1 MTTNILVKPSE
12 AKEAIIDC
20 VKSKLVA
27 MMHGSPAIGKSS
39 IVHRI
44 AADFN
49 LKVIDLRLSQCD
61 PTDLL
66 GFPHIENGKASYVPM
81 ATFPIAGDPLPPRLD
96 AEGNTVYVTVDG
108 KQKVKTYDG
117 WLLFLDELPIAPPAV
132 QAAAYK
138 LILDRMVGDH
148 HLHSKVAMVG
158 AGNLE
163 SDNALVNPMSTALQ
177 SRMVHLSL
185 RMDVKEWLE
194 WAMDHNLDFRIT
206 SYIAFKNTALYT
218 FKPDH
223 TDHTYA
229 SPRTWEFADRILKSV
244 KDINKST
251 VRPLL
256 SGAVSEGVAHEFLE
270 FCKIENELPKFTSI
284 CVDPL
289 STHVPAEPSVL
300 FLLSGAIASQ
310 AEPNN
315 MDNVIKYVMRMPAEF
330 QVVCLREA
338 IKRNMKLMGHAG
350 IQKWVASNGAKLF

>member
-1 MTTNILVKPSE
+1 
-12 AKEAIIDC
+12 
-20 VKSKLVA
+20 
-27 MMHGSPAIGKSS
+27 MHG
-39 IVHRI
+39 I
-44 AADFN
+44 AAEFN

-81 ATFPIAGDPLPPRLD
+81 ATFPISGDPLPFHLDEANKPTDRL
-96 AEGNTVYVTVDG
+96 
-108 KQKVKTYDG
+108 YDG

-148 HLHSKVAMVG
+148 HLHSKVAIVG

-185 RMDVKEWLE
+185 RLDVKEWLD
-194 WAMDHNLDFRIT
+194 WAMTKNIDFRIT
-206 SYIAFKNTALYT
+206 SYIGFKTSALYT
-218 FKPDH
+218 FQPDH

-229 SPRTWEFADRILKSV
+229 SPRTWEFADRILKAV
-244 KDINKST
+244 KDINKVT
-251 VRPLL
+251 ARPLL
-256 SGAVSEGVAHEFLE
+256 SGAISEGVAHEFME
-270 FCKIENELPKFTSI
+270 FCKIETDLPKFLSI
-284 CVDPL
+284 VSDPL

-300 FLLSGAIASQ
+300 FLLSGAIAAQ
-310 AEPNN
+310 ADANN

-330 QVVCLREA
+330 QVVCLREC
-338 IKRNMKLMGHAG
+338 IKRNNKLMGHAG
-350 IQKWVASNGAKLF
+350 IQKWVANTASKLF